1 MLNEFIFQYSDFA
14 NQIAART
21 GAPQQT
27 FPGNVVIGYNS
38 STPQATEQHKYQFRD
53 DFTWHATGF
62 GGLGHDFKAGLN
74 FINEPRLYLTFNSGS
89 TDYAYTHTTS
99 DVNGPLSRV
108 TKNKSGAVV
117 NLPMKQY
124 GMFFQDDWRVTP
136 RLTVN
141 AGLRYDLVTGFLIDQ
156 SKIPNYVTLTAAGAA
171 GRFNGVPGWDEFAK
185 KGQEDKNNV
194 QPRLGAVYDLR
205 GNGKD
210 VVRAGWGLYYDFSFT
225 NATILFPGLNAQ
237 GGKGVVFDVNNTQG
251 IRNPDGTFFT
261 AGQPVSNIAGLNEVN
276 PAGPFF
282 GVELAAPYIR
292 QPWTSQ
298 TSVGWSHELMAST
311 VLDIDYVHAD
321 GHDLG
326 VRWPLN
332 TLINGTR
339 RYADLRLT
347 PPNPDC
353 K

>member
-1 MLNEFIFQYSDFA
+1 MRYGRNSNSQVFSAAPTRAPENWGDSTNTFNSINLNHNWVVGGSTLNEFIFQYSDYA

-74 FINEPRLYLTFNSGS
+74 FINEPRLYLTFNSGG

-124 GMFFQDDWRVTP
+124 GMYFQDDWRVTP

-156 SKIPNYVTLTAAGAA
+156 SKIPNYVRLTAAGAGRSIQRRA
-171 GRFNGVPGWDEFAK
+171 GLDEFAK
-185 KGQEDKNNV
+185 KAQEDKNNV

-210 VVRAGWGLYYDFSFT
+210 VVRAGWGCTTTSASRTRRFC
-225 NATILFPGLNAQ
+225 FPG
-237 GGKGVVFDVNNTQG
+237 
-251 IRNPDGTFFT
+251 
-261 AGQPVSNIAGLNEVN
+261 
-276 PAGPFF
+276 
-282 GVELAAPYIR
+282 
-292 QPWTSQ
+292 
-298 TSVGWSHELMAST
+298 
-311 VLDIDYVHAD
+311 
-321 GHDLG
+321 
-326 VRWPLN
+326 
-332 TLINGTR
+332 
-339 RYADLRLT
+339 
-347 PPNPDC
+347 
-353 K
+353 